1 MNDIEETAEE
11 TSVKH
16 EEEPAPPQNNYSR
29 KCAHWL
35 LFLSWLVYTV
45 GSLGRM
51 NYTAS
56 IVAIIW
62 ETGESKTSAGI
73 VSSFFFF
80 AYGAG
85 QLVNGLL
92 CQKYNSRLFI
102 FGSLILASVANLC
115 MPFCKTVS
123 AMKWLWLLNGVVQ
136 SVLWSSLV
144 KLQSEYLNDKDVN
157 KSIIVM
163 STTTAAGTFIAYGLS
178 ALNVA
183 FFTWRIT
190 FYVAAA
196 LLVASAFAWFFGIGY
211 VQKHMPKFVVKKKLP
226 SVGGKRIPAPII
238 LSLCLVCVFAVANGL
253 VKDGINTWT
262 PNLLFEVYHI
272 EPHYSIILTLLLPL
286 VSIFGAYLA
295 KLVYKKLPS
304 DVLLI
309 GIFFVIGGGIAALIL
324 WLYTHTLFG
333 TVAMFAVVSCAIAA
347 VNNLITGVIPFRLRT
362 VGRSGFFA
370 GIFNAFCYVGSTLA
384 SFLLGMLSEN
394 SGWNAVILL
403 LMCTMLA
410 ISALAFSFS
419 PYWKKKIT
427 PLL

>member
-1 MNDIEETAEE
+1 MTDGEESEQRVE
-11 TSVKH
+11 QPEKPLK
-16 EEEPAPPQNNYSR
+16 EYSR
-29 KCAHWL
+29 KGAVLL
-35 LFLSWLVYTV
+35 LFLSWLAYTAGNV
-45 GSLGRM
+45 GRM
-51 NYTAS
+51 NYAAS
-56 IVAIIW
+56 MVAIIE
-62 ETGESKTSAGI
+62 ETDAAKTATGL

-85 QLVNGLL
+85 QLINGLL
-92 CQKYNSRLFI
+92 CHKYNSRLFI
-102 FGSLILASVANLC
+102 FGSLVLAAVANFC
-115 MPFCKTVS
+115 MPFCPLVS

-144 KLQSEYLNDKDVN
+144 KLQSEYLNEKDVG

-163 STTTAAGTFIAYGLS
+163 STTTATGTFIAYGLS

-183 FFTWRIT
+183 FFSWRIT
-190 FYVAAA
+190 FYIAAA
-196 LLVASAFAWFFGIGY
+196 LLIASSIAWLLGVGY
-211 VQKHMPKFVVKKKLP
+211 VQRNMPKFEVKK
-226 SVGGKRIPAPII
+226 SISTTNGKHISAPII
-238 LSLCLVCVFAVANGL
+238 VSLCLVCAFAVANGF

-272 EPHYSIILTLLLPL
+272 ESHFSIILTLLLPL

-295 KLVYKKLPS
+295 KLAYKKIPN

-309 GIFFVIGGGIAALIL
+309 GIFFAIGGGVTALIL

-333 TVAMFAVVSCAIAA
+333 TVAMFAIVSCVIAA
-347 VNNLITGVIPFRLRT
+347 VNNIITAAIPFRLRT

-370 GIFNAFCYVGSTLA
+370 GILNTFCYVGSTIT
-384 SFLLGMLSEN
+384 SVLLGSIAAD

-403 LMCTMLA
+403 LMC
-410 ISALAFSFS
+410 ALLVLSVVALVFSL
-419 PYWKKKIT
+419 YWKKKIT

>member
-1 MNDIEETAEE
+1 M
-11 TSVKH
+11 
-16 EEEPAPPQNNYSR
+16 
-29 KCAHWL
+29 L
-35 LFLSWLVYTV
+35 LFLSWLAYTAGNV
-45 GSLGRM
+45 GRM
-51 NYTAS
+51 NYAAS
-56 IVAIIW
+56 MVAIIE
-62 ETGESKTSAGI
+62 ETGTAKTAAGL

-85 QLVNGLL
+85 QFVNGLL
-92 CQKYNSRLFI
+92 CHKYNSRLFI
-102 FGSLILASVANLC
+102 FGSLVLAAVANFC
-115 MPFCKTVS
+115 MPFCPSVS

-144 KLQSEYLNDKDVN
+144 KLQAEYLNEKDVG

-183 FFTWRIT
+183 FFSWRIT
-190 FYVAAA
+190 FYIAATVLVAAS
-196 LLVASAFAWFFGIGY
+196 VAWLFGVGY
-211 VQKHMPKFVVKKKLP
+211 VQKNMPKFEVKRAV
-226 SVGGKRIPAPII
+226 SAATDKRISAPIVV
-238 LSLCLVCVFAVANGL
+238 SLCLVCAFAVANGF

-262 PNLLFEVYHI
+262 PNLLFEVYAI
-272 EPHYSIILTLLLPL
+272 EPHYSIILTLVLPL

-295 KLVYKKLPS
+295 KLAYKKIPN

-309 GIFFVIGGGIAALIL
+309 GCFFAIGGGVTALIL

-333 TVAMFAVVSCAIAA
+333 TVALFAVVSCVIAA
-347 VNNLITGVIPFRLRT
+347 VNNIITAAIPFRLRT

-370 GIFNAFCYVGSTLA
+370 GILNTFCYVGSTLT
-384 SFLLGMLSEN
+384 SFLLGALADS

-403 LMCTMLA
+403 LMCALLGL
-410 ISALAFSFS
+410 SAVALIFSL
-419 PYWKKKIT
+419 YWKKKIS